1 MNGQQK
7 RDQEP
12 MSLVCI
18 CFTNRLEFTHSLIV
32 ESGDPFLR
40 AQSCKVRY
48 SIQMAIS
55 MRRPKTPVKIR
66 QRHKGRVA
74 YVFSRCYIMC
84 VCGWPLMVETDL
96 SRAAAGEV
104 CGSRIYAM
112 TRGQKLERSGHLP
125 M

>member
-1 MNGQQK
+1 
-7 RDQEP
+7 
-12 MSLVCI
+12 
-18 CFTNRLEFTHSLIV
+18 
-32 ESGDPFLR
+32 
-40 AQSCKVRY
+40 
-48 SIQMAIS
+48 MAIS
-55 MRRPKTPVKIR
+55 MKRPKTPVNIR

-84 VCGWPLMVETDL
+84 VWVALMVEIDL